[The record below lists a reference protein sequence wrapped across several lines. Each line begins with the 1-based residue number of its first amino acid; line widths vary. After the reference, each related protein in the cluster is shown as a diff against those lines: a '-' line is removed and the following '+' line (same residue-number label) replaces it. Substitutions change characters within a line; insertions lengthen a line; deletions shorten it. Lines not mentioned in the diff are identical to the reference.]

1 MSLLQGVRSIANIT
15 PVVQVGTVKVPGPGE
30 YDLRE
35 ETVPKTGVKGF
46 GQVFRFPTKQIFFGE
61 NFKNVPGPCRY
72 RKDHDSMRK
81 ATTRKRRSIKPN
93 RSFGSSST
101 RAGHNRYA
109 VAKKNCSNTP
119 VKYIQHKYSSQ
130 LSYQA
135 SVQFQSWSGRVL

>member
-1 MSLLQGVRSIANIT
+1 MRSIANIT

-109 VAKKNCSNTP
+109 VAKKLLQHSAMH
-119 VKYIQHKYSSQ
+119 IQHQHSSQ

-135 SVQFQSWSGRVL
+135 SVQFQRWARRIL

>member
-1 MSLLQGVRSIANIT
+1 MRSIANIT

-72 RKDHDSMRK
+72 RKDHDSLRK
-81 ATTRKRRSIKPN
+81 STTRKRRSIKPN
-93 RSFGSSST
+93 RSFGSSDLAST
-101 RAGHNRYA
+101 SARRLGCFRG
-109 VAKKNCSNTP
+109 
-119 VKYIQHKYSSQ
+119 I
-130 LSYQA
+130 
-135 SVQFQSWSGRVL
+135 GRMVGGALKCTE